1 MSRPVRI
8 DIKDGWYHV
17 TARGLERREVFRD
30 ERDHGHFLELLEGMV
45 SRHGVVVHAYVLMGN
60 HYHLLIQTPH
70 ANASRALQWLNVSYS
85 VWFNRRHNRAGP
97 LFQGR
102 FKSVPVDGSGSWA
115 LELSVYVHLNPVRI
129 KGLGLGKRERS
140 SESAGMA
147 QEPGREVVRARL
159 ATLREHRWSS
169 YGAYAGYQR
178 KPAWLTCEH
187 LWQRARR
194 DEFDD
199 KRSYRDYMEERL
211 KQGVKEG
218 GWDRLTARLAIGT
231 VEFAEGMR
239 RLAKGDK
246 REQPAIRQWNR
257 LLAFERVTAA
267 VESVKGEK
275 WEAFCNRRGDWG
287 RDVSLWLGRKHCGL
301 TLKELG
307 IQVGADYQAVSKA
320 IVRMQSRLLD
330 DGRLRNAVKRAEHEL
345 SNVQT

>member
-8 DIKDGWYHV
+8 DIRDGWCHV

-30 ERDHGHFLELLEGMV
+30 ERDHGHFLELLEAMV

-85 VWFNRRHNRAGP
+85 VWFNRRHNRSGP

-102 FKSVPVDGSGSWA
+102 FRSVPVDGNGSWA

-129 KGLGLGKRERS
+129 NGLGLGKRERAA
-140 SESAGMA
+140 EKAGMA
-147 QEPGREVVRARL
+147 QEPERDVMRARL
-159 ATLREHRWSS
+159 KTLREHRWSS

-178 KPAWLTCEH
+178 KPAWLTCED

-194 DEFDD
+194 DDLD
-199 KRSYRDYMEERL
+199 GKRSYREDVEERL

-218 GWDRLTARLAIGT
+218 GWDRLTAGLAIGS
-231 VEFAEGMR
+231 VEFTEGMR
-239 RLAKGDK
+239 RLVKGDR
-246 REQPAIRQWNR
+246 REQPAIKQWNR
-257 LLAFERVTAA
+257 LLPFDRVRAA

-275 WEAFCNRRGDWG
+275 WETFCNRRGDWG

-307 IQVGADYQAVSKA
+307 EQVGADYPAVSKA
-320 IVRMQSRLLD
+320 IVRIQSRLATE
-330 DGRLRNAVKRAEHEL
+330 GVLRKVAKQVEHEM